1 MFSNRCTPP
10 KGLFATKIS
19 VIAVKESCWAPSIL
33 GLIIFHGFV
42 SALLLFTFFKRHQI
56 LWSLDV
62 ILIRSL
68 PYIRVPR

>member
-56 LWSLDV
+56 LWSLNRNKIKSV
-62 ILIRSL
+62 CR
-68 PYIRVPR
+68 